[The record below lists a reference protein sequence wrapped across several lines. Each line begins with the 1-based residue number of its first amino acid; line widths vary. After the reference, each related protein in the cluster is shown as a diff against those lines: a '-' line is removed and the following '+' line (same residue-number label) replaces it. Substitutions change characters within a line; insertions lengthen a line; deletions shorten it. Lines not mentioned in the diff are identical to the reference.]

1 MGILLTLIP
10 IGDHRDGTGRTF
22 EVWFPL
28 PETLILAMLRHL
40 GTKRTYAHNVKLA
53 SLLGI
58 TAGFVN
64 AAGFLGF
71 SVLTTNV
78 TGHAALF
85 AERIALQDWQ
95 TARVVAL
102 WMFLF
107 LAGAF
112 FSSLVVSMIGRN
124 QQFSYVI
131 PMLTEIGILLGVA
144 IAGYR
149 YDDSLVAK
157 ELFAGSLLFAMG
169 MQNALVSLVSGS
181 VVRTTHLTG
190 TFTDLGI
197 ELAQAIQKSNRVN
210 PGLISRIKLRSAIIF
225 FFLFGALAGAWLF
238 SALKFYAFFIPAA
251 ILAYAMLYD
260 VFRIKI
266 KRYYRKLYHLF
277 NKEKIW

>member
-1 MGILLTLIP
+1 
-10 IGDHRDGTGRTF
+10 
-22 EVWFPL
+22 
-28 PETLILAMLRHL
+28 MLRHL

-53 SLLGI
+53 SLLCI

-85 AERIALQDWQ
+85 AERLAMQDWK

-112 FSSLVVSMIGRN
+112 ISSLIVSFIGRN
-124 QQFSYVI
+124 QRFSYVI
-131 PMLTEIGILLGVA
+131 PILIEMAILFGVTVF
-144 IAGYR
+144 GYR
-149 YDDSLVAK
+149 YNGSLVAK
-157 ELFAGSLLFAMG
+157 EVFAGSLLFAMG
-169 MQNALVSLVSGS
+169 LQNSLVSIVSGS

-197 ELAQAIQKSNRVN
+197 ELGQFIQKNTADKAA
-210 PGLISRIKLRSAIIF
+210 LITRIKLRSAIIF
-225 FFLFGALAGAWLF
+225 FFMCGALGGAYLF
-238 SALKFYAFFIPAA
+238 RYFSFHAFFIPVVL
-251 ILAYAMLYD
+251 LAFTLLSD
-260 VFRIKI
+260 VYRIKV
-266 KRYYRKLYHLF
+266 KRYYRQHNPF
-277 NKEKIW
+277 N

>member
-1 MGILLTLIP
+1 
-10 IGDHRDGTGRTF
+10 
-22 EVWFPL
+22 
-28 PETLILAMLRHL
+28 MLRHV

-53 SLLGI
+53 SLLCV

-85 AERIALQDWQ
+85 AERVAMEDWK

-112 FSSLVVSMIGRN
+112 FSGLIVASIGRN
-124 QQFSYVI
+124 QRYSYVI
-131 PMLTEIGILLGVA
+131 PILIEMGILIGVA
-144 IAGYR
+144 LLGYR
-149 YDDSLVAK
+149 YDHSLVAK

-169 MQNALVSLVSGS
+169 LQNALVSMVSGS

-197 ELAQAIQKSNRVN
+197 EMGQFLQKKIPDRPALVAK
-210 PGLISRIKLRSAIIF
+210 IKLRSTIIF
-225 FFLFGALAGAWLF
+225 FFMAGAFSGAYLFRYLGFHSFLAPVIILIFVLAGD
-238 SALKFYAFFIPAA
+238 I
-251 ILAYAMLYD
+251 
-260 VFRIKI
+260 FRIRI
-266 KRYYRKLYHLF
+266 QHYYRSKTSRKRL
-277 NKEKIW
+277 

>member
-1 MGILLTLIP
+1 
-10 IGDHRDGTGRTF
+10 
-22 EVWFPL
+22 
-28 PETLILAMLRHL
+28 MLRHL

-53 SLLGI
+53 SLLCI

-85 AERIALQDWQ
+85 AERISMQDWK

-112 FSSLVVSMIGRN
+112 LSSLIVSFIGRN
-124 QQFSYVI
+124 RRFSYLF
-131 PMLTEIGILLGVA
+131 PMLIGMTILFGVA
-144 IAGYR
+144 VFGYH
-149 YDDSLVAK
+149 YDHSLVAK
-157 ELFAGSLLFAMG
+157 EIFAGSLLFAMG
-169 MQNALVSLVSGS
+169 LQNSLVSIVSGS

-197 ELAQAIQKSNRVN
+197 EMAQILQRNIKDRTALKT
-210 PGLISRIKLRSAIIF
+210 RIKLRSVIIF
-225 FFLFGALAGAWLF
+225 FFMCGALAGAYLF
-238 SALKFYAFFIPAA
+238 RYLSFHAFFIPLC
-251 ILAYAMLYD
+251 ILGFTLLYD
-260 VFRIKI
+260 IYRIRV
-266 KRYYRKLYHLF
+266 KRYYRLHNPFKKVL
-277 NKEKIW
+277 